1 MINRRFTKGLNLI
14 ELLLVLGV
22 ISILI
27 IAAFLLFPNVRA
39 EVNAD
44 KELKN
49 VAAIQA
55 NVSVF
60 SNGISDFKALNNEVA
75 INARIVPSGM
85 VQETAGVKEIKNL
98 WGGDVVLNGVPEYN
112 YKQYWITYTG
122 VPKEACQQFSL
133 AMLNGSKAL
142 NVGGIQVRYHTDAT
156 ADWKPNETRVQNIG
170 EGCSTSAGPVT
181 IIAQYSQ

>member
-14 ELLLVLGV
+14 ELLLVLGI

-27 IAAFLLFPNVRA
+27 IAAFFMFPNVRA
-39 EVNAD
+39 EVNAN

-49 VAAIQA
+49 VAAIQ
-55 NVSVF
+55 
-60 SNGISDFKALNNEVA
+60 SNI
-75 INARIVPSGM
+75 
-85 VQETAGVKEIKNL
+85 
-98 WGGDVVLNGVPEYN
+98 NGVPEYN

-142 NVGGIQVRYHTDAT
+142 NVGGIQVRFHTDPTGGGSLMKREFKILVKVAT
-156 ADWKPNETRVQNIG
+156 LLLDLSPSLLNILNKKIFFVGDKQNMVYSIVIPSTTNE
-170 EGCSTSAGPVT
+170 
-181 IIAQYSQ
+181 II